1 MTPENE
7 AKKQYLLR
15 YRQAEREVRLL
26 MEEKERLLALA
37 TKVTPSYSGETHG
50 SGSGSRVESAAEK
63 IIQCEEEINRVID
76 EAVDLRA
83 EIKSAINA
91 LPDTRLRELLVR
103 RYLLGQKWEQVAWE
117 MHLEFRWVR
126 RLHGRAIDA
135 LTLESPPKSVL

>member
-37 TKVTPSYSGETHG
+37 TRITPSYSGEAHG

-63 IIQCEEEINRVID
+63 IVQCEEGINRAID

-117 MHLEFRWVR
+117 MDLEFRQTFH
-126 RLHGRAIDA
+126 LHNRA
-135 LTLESPPKSVL
+135 LTQLTIETHISDVL

>member
-37 TKVTPSYSGETHG
+37 TKVTPSYSGEAHG

-63 IIQCEEEINRVID
+63 IIQCEEGRQELCQIGDRRCVHTISENERWRSAARGCGWASAPASFLDQRKRSGSGSGIS
-76 EAVDLRA
+76 A
-83 EIKSAINA
+83 EDSTI
-91 LPDTRLRELLVR
+91 T
-103 RYLLGQKWEQVAWE
+103 Y
-117 MHLEFRWVR
+117 
-126 RLHGRAIDA
+126 
-135 LTLESPPKSVL
+135 VLMRG

>member
-37 TKVTPSYSGETHG
+37 TRVTPSYSGEAKG

-63 IIQCEEEINRVID
+63 IIQCEEEINRAID
-76 EAVDLRA
+76 CAVDLRS
-83 EIKSAINA
+83 EIKGAIA
-91 LPDTRLRELLVR
+91 TVPDWKLREILTR
-103 RYLLGQKWEQVAWE
+103 RYILGQKWEQIAWE